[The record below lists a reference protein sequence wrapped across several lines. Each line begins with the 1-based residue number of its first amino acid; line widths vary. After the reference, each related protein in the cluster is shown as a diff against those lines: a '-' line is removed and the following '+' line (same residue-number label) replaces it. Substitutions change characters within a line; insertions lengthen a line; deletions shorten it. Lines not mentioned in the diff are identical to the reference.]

1 MFLPVLP
8 CSREALRKGR
18 CRVEG
23 GDARCCQPGGA
34 GGRGAATRGPQ
45 APWLAVVGGA
55 GGPVCS
61 VSRGRTRVRWMHSPT
76 PFSVAAKLM
85 WSRETESRFFP
96 RCTLTDQALSK
107 KSAAAAGAPLGSVT
121 GGRRS
126 WHPSGKPCPKL
137 QLWSV
142 FLNASPEVL
151 PDPRILWL
159 SVRR

>member
-1 MFLPVLP
+1 ML
-8 CSREALRKGR
+8 
-18 CRVEG
+18 
-23 GDARCCQPGGA
+23 
-34 GGRGAATRGPQ
+34 GAASPAVLAAGARRRGLRRP
-45 APWLAVVGGA
+45 PGSLWSGA
-55 GGPVCS
+55 LGGPVCS

-96 RCTLTDQALSK
+96 RCTLTDQVLSK

-121 GGRRS
+121 VGRRS

-137 QLWSV
+137 QFWSV

-151 PDPRILWL
+151 LDPRILWL
-159 SVRR
+159 SVRRWP